1 MFLSDPLRTVD
12 GLTNGGGIMD
22 VEWTVREATAAYLR
36 QRVKRGELS
45 KASERGYRA
54 RLDSFMV
61 SVGADRQASR
71 LQRRHVE
78 RWIETLGVLAPT
90 SRRSYWATA
99 RLFCRWLRD
108 RGVVAADLFDGLQAP
123 REPRTVPRNLAPE
136 DVAAVLAVC
145 DPRQRIVAVLML
157 QLGLRRG
164 EVARMCVEDIDL
176 GNRVALVKG
185 KGGHERVLPIPE
197 QAVAELRR
205 WMVGERVTSGPVV
218 RSKVNPHAGVTAET
232 IGLLLVDVMYEAG
245 VKNHAWDR
253 VSGHSLRH
261 TAAADMLR
269 HGAHVRDVQA
279 VLGHSALSTT
289 ERYLPLVV
297 DTLSGA
303 VGGRSY

>member
-1 MFLSDPLRTVD
+1 M
-12 GLTNGGGIMD
+12 N

-45 KASERGYRA
+45 AASERGYRA

-61 SVGADRQASR
+61 SVGAERQAAR
-71 LQRRHVE
+71 LRRSHVE
-78 RWIETLGVLAPT
+78 AWVETLGALAPA

-108 RGVVAADLFDGLQAP
+108 VGVVAVDLFDGLSAP

-136 DVAAVLAVC
+136 DVAAVLAAC
-145 DPRQRIVAVLML
+145 DARQRVIAVLML

-176 GNRVALVKG
+176 GNRIALVKG
-185 KGGHERVLPIPE
+185 KGGHERVLPLPQ
-197 QAVAELRR
+197 QAVDELRR
-205 WMVGERVTSGPVV
+205 WLAGERITSGPIV
-218 RSKVNPHAGVTAET
+218 RSRVDPHAGLKAET
-232 IGLLLVDVMYEAG
+232 IGQLLVEAMYEAG
-245 VKNHAWDR
+245 VKHHGWDR

-297 DTLSGA
+297 DTLQGA
-303 VGGRSY
+303 VGGRAY